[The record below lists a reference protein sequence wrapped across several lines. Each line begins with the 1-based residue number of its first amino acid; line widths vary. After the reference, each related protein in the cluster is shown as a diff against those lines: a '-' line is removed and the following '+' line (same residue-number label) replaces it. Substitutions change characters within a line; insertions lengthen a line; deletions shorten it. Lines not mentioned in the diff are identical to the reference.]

1 MHWEN
6 RRYLFST
13 SNQLKL
19 ILTVTNEQH
28 PDFLEL
34 RNLLHLLWN
43 YRLLLSK
50 RLNMCCRF
58 GIFLSRFEKYIL
70 VKGICIMNSNH
81 LKIIPSDT
89 FKYLNKTNEYL
100 KQGISKEK
108 LEKLGSYIK
117 LKLWLLLSKTN
128 SSNFFDHICFT
139 HVVPL

>member
-34 RNLLHLLWN
+34 RSLLHLLWN
-43 YRLLLSK
+43 YRLLLST

-108 LEKLGSYIK
+108 LGSYIK
-117 LKLWLLLSKTN
+117 LKLWLLLSKPILQTFLITFVLPMLYPC
-128 SSNFFDHICFT
+128 SW
-139 HVVPL
+139 